1 MKKINLNKNN
11 SPFIIDCT
19 LRDGGYYNSWDFPID
34 IVNDYLVAMRE
45 ADINLIEIGFRFLT
59 NNGFKGAFAFSTDN
73 YLKTL
78 KIPKNIS
85 LGVMVNGSDL
95 CTEIGWKEAL
105 KKLFPN
111 HSSKTPVK
119 FVRIACHFKEI
130 PNALLA
136 SRWLN
141 QKGYLV
147 GLNLMQIADRKK
159 KEIIEFGKSAS
170 KYPIKVIYFA
180 DSMGSMKPK
189 DIQPVISLIKKQ
201 WKGSIGIHAHDN
213 MGLALTN
220 TLEAYS
226 KGVNWLDSTITGM
239 GRGPGNTKTEEL
251 IIELNKLNDT
261 ETNIIPLLSLINS
274 YFDPLK
280 KEKKWG
286 TNPYYYLSGKYGIH
300 PTFIQVMLNDT
311 RYNESDI
318 MGVIQYLKKN
328 GGKKYVNL
336 DLNLASQF
344 YLKKPKGKWS
354 PRSLINNREILIL
367 APGKSVGLNKKPLE
381 DFIKAKKPIV
391 LALNLQKEINNSL
404 IDFYVASHPLKLL
417 ADLESHSIL
426 SQPLIVPESIIPK
439 SLKKRLKNKKIL
451 DYGIKILK
459 DEFEFH
465 DKHCV
470 IPNSQVASYA
480 LALCISGNSSKIYLA
495 GFDGYT
501 VGDIRND
508 EVDKTFNSLNKYKI
522 KQSIISITPT
532 IYKGLKIESLY
543 GF

>member
-1 MKKINLNKNN
+1 
-11 SPFIIDCT
+11 
-19 LRDGGYYNSWDFPID
+19 
-34 IVNDYLVAMRE
+34 
-45 ADINLIEIGFRFLT
+45 
-59 NNGFKGAFAFSTDN
+59 
-73 YLKTL
+73 
-78 KIPKNIS
+78 
-85 LGVMVNGSDL
+85 MVNGSDL
-95 CTEIGWKEAL
+95 YTEIGWKEAL
-105 KKLFPN
+105 KRLFPN
-111 HSSKTPVK
+111 HSNKTPVK
-119 FVRIACHFKEI
+119 FVRLACHFQEI

-136 SRWLN
+136 SKWLN

-159 KEIIEFGKSAS
+159 KEIIEFAKFAS
-170 KYPIKVIYFA
+170 QYPIKVIYFA

-189 DIQPVISLIKKQ
+189 DIQPIISLIKKE
-201 WKGSIGIHAHDN
+201 WRGDIGIHAHDN

-220 TLEAYS
+220 TLEAHL
-226 KGVNWLDSTITGM
+226 KGAKWLDSTITGM

-251 IIELNKLNDT
+251 IIELNKLNKT
-261 ETNIIPLLSLINS
+261 KTNIIPLLSLINS

-300 PTFIQVMLNDT
+300 PTFIQVMLNDS

-328 GGKKYVNL
+328 GGKKYGNL

-344 YLKKPKGKWS
+344 YFKKPKGKWS

-367 APGKSVGLNKKPLE
+367 APGKSISLNKKPLE
-381 DFIKAKKPIV
+381 DFIKAEKPIV

-404 IDFYVASHPLKLL
+404 INFYIASHPLKLL
-417 ADLESHSIL
+417 ADLDSHSIL
-426 SQPLIVPESIIPK
+426 PQPLITPASTIPK
-439 SLKKRLKNKKIL
+439 SLKKRLKNKKIF
-451 DYGIKILK
+451 DYGIKISK

-470 IPNSQVASYA
+470 IPNSLVVSYA
-480 LALCISGNSSKIYLA
+480 LALCVSGNSNKIYLA
-495 GFDGYT
+495 GFDGYK
-501 VGDIRND
+501 VGDSRND
-508 EVDKTFNSLNKYKI
+508 EVDKTFINLNKYKI
-522 KQSIISITPT
+522 KQPIISITPT
-532 IYKGLKIESLY
+532 IYKGLKTKSLY